1 MCEKCKEFFSKYRC
15 NSPGE
20 CDCPR
25 CQGLC
30 VDFDYDPE
38 LSDDRIVGFSDENGE
53 QHYTKRTNL
62 RK

>member
-1 MCEKCKEFFSKYRC
+1 MCEKCKDSLSHGC

-20 CDCPR
+20 CDCPK

-38 LSDDRIVGFSDENGE
+38 LSDSDENGE